1 MFDSSLI
8 TYAVSL
14 HFGREVN
21 EIIYSAMASIAD
33 QTGNRFMIE
42 NKVPPHITIGAFHAA
57 KSQEAKLLALVESFA
72 KGQCSGS
79 VQFCEAGN
87 FNNKVLFLKP
97 EKNDFLTGLNADLH
111 DLLLPEFSKAENGY
125 YLPDIWYPHT
135 TLATGLNS
143 SQIEKALEIANGI
156 TLPLDAA
163 AGELAVYQCSPLI
176 EIRTCLNLQRPS

>member
-21 EIIYSAMASIAD
+21 EIIYSAMNKIAD

-57 KSQEAKLLALVESFA
+57 KEDEGKLLGLVQGFA
-72 KGQCSGS
+72 RGQQAGT
-79 VQFCEAGN
+79 VQFCEVGN
-87 FNNKVLFLKP
+87 FNNKVLFLRP
-97 EKNDFLTGLNADLH
+97 QKNSFLTKINAELH
-111 DLLLPEFSKAENGY
+111 GLLLPEFSKAENGY
-125 YLPDIWYPHT
+125 YLPDIWFPHT

-143 SQIEKALEIANGI
+143 SQFEKALQIAGEI
-156 TLPLDAA
+156 TLPLEAA
-163 AGELAVYQCSPLI
+163 VGELAVYQCSPFA
-176 EIRTCLNLQRPS
+176 ELQKYILKYKE

>member
-21 EIIYSAMASIAD
+21 EIIYSAMKKIAD
-33 QTGNRFMIE
+33 QTGNSFMIE

-57 KSQEAKLLALVESFA
+57 KEDERKLLGLVEDFAGEQEAGA
-72 KGQCSGS
+72 
-79 VQFCEAGN
+79 VQFCEVGN
-87 FNNKVLFLKP
+87 FNSKVLFLRP
-97 EKNDFLTGLNADLH
+97 EKNSFLAKINAELH

-125 YLPDIWYPHT
+125 YLPDIWFPHT

-143 SQIEKALEIANGI
+143 SQFEKALKIAGEI
-156 TLPLDAA
+156 TLPLEAA
-163 AGELAVYQCSPLI
+163 IGVLAVYQCSPFAELKKYI
-176 EIRTCLNLQRPS
+176 LKYKE

>member
-21 EIIYSAMASIAD
+21 EIILSNILAIAD

-57 KSQEAKLLALVESFA
+57 RDDEGKLLGLVEDFA
-72 KGQCSGS
+72 REQQAGA
-79 VQFCEAGN
+79 VQFCEVGN
-87 FNNKVLFLKP
+87 FNNKVLFLRP
-97 EKNDFLTGLNADLH
+97 EKNSFLTKINAELH
-111 DLLLPEFSKAENGY
+111 DLLLPIFSKAENGY
-125 YLPDIWYPHT
+125 YLPDIWFPHT

-143 SQIEKALEIANGI
+143 SQFEKALKIAGEI
-156 TLPLDAA
+156 TLPLDATI
-163 AGELAVYQCSPLI
+163 GELAVYQCSPFAELKKY
-176 EIRTCLNLQRPS
+176 NLKYKE